1 MKKLVQTRKPKTKG
15 RYSTRV
21 ELCREVWFWYIKTDM
36 NISQVAKLCEV
47 SAATIN
53 NILNTKEGY
62 PDGITSG

>member
-1 MKKLVQTRKPKTKG
+1 
-15 RYSTRV
+15 
-21 ELCREVWFWYIKTDM
+21 M